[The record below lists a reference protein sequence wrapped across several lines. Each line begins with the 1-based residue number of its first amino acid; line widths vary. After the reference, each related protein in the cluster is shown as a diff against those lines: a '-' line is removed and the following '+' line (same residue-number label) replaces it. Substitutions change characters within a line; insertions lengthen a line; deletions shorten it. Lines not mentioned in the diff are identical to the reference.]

1 MQLGVDGFTLVFT
14 LALSIATGVVFG
26 LVPALKTSRPRHE
39 DLKESA
45 GAGGSARTRRL
56 RATLVVAEVA
66 LSTVLL
72 VGAGLLVRSYQ
83 NLQRLTPGFDAGGV
97 LTMALTLPDYRYES
111 AESRRQFF
119 SQAVERIERLPGVRS
134 ASFVNTLPFSTYNRG
149 GSFAIDGQPAPEP
162 GREPAA
168 DHRVITTAY
177 FRTLGIPVVAGR
189 PFDESDRAVGAPVA
203 IVNRTLVRTF
213 FAGRDP
219 IGARLRI
226 GTTPDR
232 PWLTI
237 VGVVGDVHHQQLS
250 TTPAPEIYRPYAQA
264 PVAMMMLAARVDGD
278 PAALS
283 AAARAEIQAIDP
295 AQPVYHVKTLSQ
307 LVSDSMMPQTSA
319 AMLVTLFSAVAL
331 LLAAVGIYGVLSYAV
346 SQQTREFGV
355 RMALGA
361 QPGDVL
367 RLVARRGLALV
378 ICGIALGAAAA
389 LGVTR
394 LMADAL
400 YGVGSSDPATYAS
413 AIAILMLVGCA
424 ACGVPAWRA
433 TRVQPVV
440 ALRNE

>member
-1 MQLGVDGFTLVFT
+1 MRAALGASRSRIARQLLVESLLLGLGGGAAGVGVAFVALGALRRALPEILIATQPNIDQLGVDGFTLVFT

-56 RATLVVAEVA
+56 RATLVIAEVA

-97 LTMALTLPDYRYES
+97 LTMTLTLPDYRYES

-119 SQAVERIERLPGVRS
+119 
-134 ASFVNTLPFSTYNRG
+134 
-149 GSFAIDGQPAPEP
+149 
-162 GREPAA
+162 
-168 DHRVITTAY
+168 
-177 FRTLGIPVVAGR
+177 VAGR
-189 PFDESDRAVGAPVA
+189 RAHRAAARRPIGLVRQHAAVQHLQPRRELSHRRTARAPAGPRAGRRPPRDHRRPTSGRSRFPSWRAGPSTSRTAPAAHPVA

-226 GTTPDR
+226 GTAPDR

-264 PVAMMMLAARVDGD
+264 PVAMMMLAARVAGD
-278 PAALS
+278 PAALA

-319 AMLVTLFSAVAL
+319 AS
-331 LLAAVGIYGVLSYAV
+331 
-346 SQQTREFGV
+346 
-355 RMALGA
+355 
-361 QPGDVL
+361 
-367 RLVARRGLALV
+367 
-378 ICGIALGAAAA
+378 
-389 LGVTR
+389 
-394 LMADAL
+394 
-400 YGVGSSDPATYAS
+400 
-413 AIAILMLVGCA
+413 
-424 ACGVPAWRA
+424 W
-433 TRVQPVV
+433 
-440 ALRNE
+440 